1 MLENQAIRMRLL
13 VPLMLLTISR
23 GKFPGAKQFVSTGC
37 ARMANDHAVVVD
49 LDCAQSELM
58 LYVCFAVDKQGGHPV
73 LQEVTIVPCHPA
85 CSL

>member
-1 MLENQAIRMRLL
+1 MLKSLTLSDVLAYAWAIVRA
-13 VPLMLLTISR
+13 
-23 GKFPGAKQFVSTGC
+23 AKQFVSTGC